1 MGMTVVERDFHR
13 ADSHPIDIVE
23 ILAERSDWDFDRIGE
38 DRIAVSIEAQWRI
51 YSLSL
56 AWSDRDDMLRMLCT
70 FELNPPEDRMDE
82 FFRLL
87 NLANDRVWGG
97 GFTYWTEQRLAAF
110 RHGLTLAGG
119 AHATPQQIEDMV
131 RTAVG
136 LAERFYPA
144 FQLVCRGGSSA
155 AEAVETAIED
165 ARGTA

>member
-1 MGMTVVERDFHR
+1 MIVAERDFR
-13 ADSHPIDIVE
+13 AADGHPIDVVE
-23 ILAERSDWDFDRIGE
+23 TLAERSAWEFDRIGE
-38 DRIAVSIEAQWRI
+38 DRIAVAVEAQWRI

-56 AWSDRDDMLRMLCT
+56 AWSERDDMLRMLCT

-97 GFTYWTEQRLAAF
+97 GFTYWADRRLAAF

-119 AHATPQQIEDMV
+119 ARATPQQVEALV
-131 RTAVG
+131 LNAVG
-136 LAERFYPA
+136 LSERFYPA
-144 FQLVCRGGSSA
+144 FQLVCRAGSSA

-165 ARGTA
+165 AWGTA